1 MQLLRVRTL
10 YCVVCCTVAIA
21 HGACIQTNHHEG
33 YRAETE
39 VRSSQ
44 TGEPLSEWT
53 VVSQITSDMGWNV
66 RGPDRTIEET
76 VLLVAAQSPGDRVYD
91 VPAYSDGGI
100 FLLGPVGYGGWKS
113 ACAWMFSLG
122 YEPTCRGSRF
132 EVIEAGVGDGAAAKP
147 VHRVTYLLSPWNNHS
162 DHLGART
169 TLSLLSDT
177 KNFEPYEALRETPQG
192 AGVPKLYEYYIR
204 RFEAIRAEN
213 PDMPIAPAIEKTVA
227 WLREGAGGKRP
238 KPLLASPTTT
248 TQRSH
253 GEYLFS
259 EDKSAASFLL
269 FLFEKYVV
277 RGVVVDDRT
286 KLPVNAW
293 VWEVMLLALRRSEP
307 HLQAEQLL
315 ALDSRTREAFACYIP
330 SVKVPK
336 KDEPDILCRVRR
348 MAVYADGYEPSW
360 LPAEDF
366 RPWGLPVFTYH
377 LRRWNNDD
385 AAAVAAYVGHLEDD
399 KRFELYRQ
407 AEAEAFSGVV
417 PLYRY
422 LLAQY
427 DALRPEQRDSLSPG
441 ARRRIDWIRSRLP
454 GEGGGTVVP

>member
-1 MQLLRVRTL
+1 MQLLRVRL
-10 YCVVCCTVAIA
+10 MYCVVCCAVATA

-33 YRAETE
+33 YRAETD

-53 VVSQITSDMGWNV
+53 VVSQITSNMGWSTE
-66 RGPDRTIEET
+66 RSDRTIEET
-76 VLLVAAQSPGDRVYD
+76 VLLVAAQRPGDNVYEF
-91 VPAYSDGGI
+91 PAYSDGGI
-100 FLLGPVGYGGWKS
+100 FLLPPVGYGGWKS

-132 EVIEAGVGDGAAAKP
+132 EVIEARVGDGEAAKP
-147 VHRVTYLLSPWNNHS
+147 VHRVTYVLSPWNNHS

-177 KNFEPYEALRETPQG
+177 KNFEPYEALRGTPQG

-204 RFEAIRAEN
+204 RFEAIREEN
-213 PDMPIAPAIEKTVA
+213 PDMPIALAVEKTVA
-227 WLREGAGGKRP
+227 WLREGAGGARP

-248 TQRSH
+248 TQRRW
-253 GEYLFS
+253 GPRPLTES
-259 EDKSAASFLL
+259 EAADRFQSLDQ
-269 FLFEKYVV
+269 EHAARVA
-277 RGVVVDDRT
+277 VVDDHT
-286 KLPVNAW
+286 KLPVDAW
-293 VWEVMLLALRRSEP
+293 VWEVTVMALRRSEP
-307 HLQAEQLL
+307 HLQADRLL
-315 ALDSRTREAFACYIP
+315 ALDSRTREAAACQIP
-330 SVKVPK
+330 GVKVPEK
-336 KDEPDILCRVRR
+336 GDSGILCRIRQ

-360 LPAEDF
+360 LPAEDY
-366 RPWGLPVFTYH
+366 RPEGLPVFTYH

-385 AAAVAAYVGHLEDD
+385 AAGVAAYVGHLEDD
-399 KRFELYRQ
+399 KRFDLYRQ
-407 AEAEAFSGVV
+407 AEAEGFSGVV

-422 LLAQY
+422 LLARY

-441 ARRRIDWIRSRLP
+441 AKRRIDWIRSRVP